1 MAENKAQNTQKN
13 TQKKDADRKKDARNR
28 KRMGNQREI
37 WLSAGSI
44 GVLFL
49 CLLVYLGHFVA
60 TSEQDMINNSYNSR
74 QQILLSRNYRG
85 SIYSRDGDVLAET
98 ILDADESNRVFQLH
112 RLSRHFRANGDPCGY
127 LDFRGFRLCI
137 TTFRGGTK
145 SLSEFFSIGVC
156 DIACTR
162 IVAQQCVYNSDVQ
175 A

>member
-60 TSEQDMINNSYNSR
+60 TSESTTVIIPVSR
-74 QQILLSRNYRG
+74 FCCPAITADPFIPGMGMFWQRRYWMRMKRRL
-85 SIYSRDGDVLAET
+85 ET
-98 ILDADESNRVFQLH
+98 I
-112 RLSRHFRANGDPCGY
+112 
-127 LDFRGFRLCI
+127 
-137 TTFRGGTK
+137 
-145 SLSEFFSIGVC
+145 
-156 DIACTR
+156 R
-162 IVAQQCVYNSDVQ
+162 IRICFLIS
-175 A
+175 

>member
-60 TSEQDMINNSYNSR
+60 TSEQDMINNSYNSPADPFIPGMGMFWQR
-74 QQILLSRNYRG
+74 RYWMRMKRRL
-85 SIYSRDGDVLAET
+85 ET
-98 ILDADESNRVFQLH
+98 I
-112 RLSRHFRANGDPCGY
+112 
-127 LDFRGFRLCI
+127 
-137 TTFRGGTK
+137 
-145 SLSEFFSIGVC
+145 
-156 DIACTR
+156 R
-162 IVAQQCVYNSDVQ
+162 IRICFLIS
-175 A
+175 

>member
-60 TSEQDMINNSYNSR
+60 TSEQDMINNSYNSV
-74 QQILLSRNYRG
+74 SRFCCPAITADPFIPGMGMFWQRRYWMRMK
-85 SIYSRDGDVLAET
+85 RRLET
-98 ILDADESNRVFQLH
+98 I
-112 RLSRHFRANGDPCGY
+112 
-127 LDFRGFRLCI
+127 
-137 TTFRGGTK
+137 
-145 SLSEFFSIGVC
+145 
-156 DIACTR
+156 R
-162 IVAQQCVYNSDVQ
+162 IRICFLIS
-175 A
+175 

>member
-98 ILDADESNRVFQLH
+98 ILDADELFVFSFLSLFHLGTHGSGGFVQL
-112 RLSRHFRANGDPCGY
+112 LSY
-127 LDFRGFRLCI
+127 L
-137 TTFRGGTK
+137 
-145 SLSEFFSIGVC
+145 
-156 DIACTR
+156 
-162 IVAQQCVYNSDVQ
+162 
-175 A
+175 